1 MFCSF
6 KKWKTFICL
15 IIFSALVTSLPLLFP
30 ISILSL
36 RLYCYLKQRQ
46 QQQQY
51 IAVDFTQNDVTIYTF
66 VCQIHAW
73 RGLSYAKCFQEKES

>member
-15 IIFSALVTSLPLLFP
+15 IIFSAFVTSLPLLFP

-36 RLYCYLKQRQ
+36 WLYCYLKQR

-66 VCQIHAW
+66 VCQIQAW